1 MIYVRCFTIILLSII
16 ASMRSYQHIRQL
28 YRSKSSLFRSFSTT
42 NNNIEPTTLIPS
54 NTIDYYSSTTS
65 LEDNKIE
72 FGDYNL
78 IASQNA
84 NNINNKQYKLIEIIG
99 TNNNTININDKV
111 WIRGRIS
118 TVRAKGNACFIV
130 LRSNSFY
137 TIQCVHFK
145 SKEQPEQSKALIKYV
160 NSINIESIVD
170 VYGTIVTADIK
181 SCTQN
186 NVEIVI
192 EKIFT
197 ISKAP
202 TQLPFLLVDAARTQS
217 EIDAS
222 QESERPFPNVPQ
234 VS

>member
-1 MIYVRCFTIILLSII
+1 
-16 ASMRSYQHIRQL
+16 MRSYQHIRQL
-28 YRSKSSLFRSFSTT
+28 YRTKSSLFRSFSTT

-54 NTIDYYSSTTS
+54 NTIDYYSTTTS
-65 LEDNKIE
+65 FEDNKIE

-84 NNINNKQYKLIEIIG
+84 SSINSKQYKLIETIG
-99 TNNNTININDKV
+99 TNNNTTNINDKV

-130 LRSNSFY
+130 LRGNSFY

-145 SKEQPEQSKALIKYV
+145 NKEQPEQSKALIKYV

-170 VYGTIVTADIK
+170 IYGTIVSADIK

-202 TQLPFLLVDAARTQS
+202 TQLPFLLVDAARIQS